1 MGRPRKIPKL
11 NHFFDYACRNKRQ
24 KKKGQKSGKSS
35 KNSTLKTNGQ
45 LLSEPGSESTIFQS
59 SSTLEKQILEASEN
73 MGLQITTDRSDFLQK
88 ITDQINAET
97 MMPIAT
103 KDKGV
108 ISWEESVL

>member
-1 MGRPRKIPKL
+1 
-11 NHFFDYACRNKRQ
+11 
-24 KKKGQKSGKSS
+24 
-35 KNSTLKTNGQ
+35 
-45 LLSEPGSESTIFQS
+45 
-59 SSTLEKQILEASEN
+59 